1 MEDSYFVA
9 LGLRECGE
17 TIHAAVTGR
26 VTGELV
32 DHYELTH
39 PGGGTCVVAVYEKHY
54 YRAGNR
60 LTLTVVLDDFT
71 GRTRV
76 HCISGGGG
84 EGRPKRWDPPERRTR
99 GHHLRRERR
108 GGRGAAS
115 RHIGRVQPIGRME
128 PLLAASPHHPGRAR
142 RRRSR
147 IPDSNPLTR

>member
-1 MEDSYFVA
+1 MEDSYSVS

-17 TIHAAVTGR
+17 AIHAAVTDS

-32 DHYELTH
+32 DHCELTH

-84 EGRPKRWDPPERRTR
+84 EGLFRFDW
-99 GHHLRRERR
+99 
-108 GGRGAAS
+108 GAAES
-115 RHIGRVQPIGRME
+115 FEGVVHDALSHYR
-128 PLLAASPHHPGRAR
+128 L
-142 RRRSR
+142 
-147 IPDSNPLTR
+147 